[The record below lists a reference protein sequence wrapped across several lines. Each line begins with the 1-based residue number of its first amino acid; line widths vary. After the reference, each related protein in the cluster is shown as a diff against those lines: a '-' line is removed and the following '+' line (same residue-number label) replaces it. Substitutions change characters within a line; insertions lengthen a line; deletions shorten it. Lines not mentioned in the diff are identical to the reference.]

1 MSFRIGRL
9 AQLSGFEPG
18 LLRAWERRYRLLRP
32 DREENGYRMYTDE
45 DLAVLSS
52 VRALRDQGY
61 SIGDIARMDRDQL
74 VRGVPEAGGRP
85 MERTP
90 IAPVDGELDLRQAN
104 LPWSVLDALPLAV
117 IVTNRDGRVRWVNR
131 GVPILCGYDL
141 ADLYGLSPGSVLQ
154 GPDTD
159 QDTVARLRAAI
170 GDRRPV
176 SVSILN
182 YHRSGEPYMAQLD
195 VSPIGVGDS
204 HVGFVSAARRIDG
217 TEASAHA

>member
-1 MSFRIGRL
+1 
-9 AQLSGFEPG
+9 
-18 LLRAWERRYRLLRP
+18 
-32 DREENGYRMYTDE
+32 MYTAE
-45 DLAVLSS
+45 DLAVLTS

-74 VRGVPEAGGRP
+74 VRGAEEAGGRP

-90 IAPVDGELDLRQAN
+90 IAAVDGELDLRQAN

-141 ADLYGLSPGSVLQ
+141 ADMYGLSPGSMLQ

-170 GDRRPV
+170 GDRRPC
-176 SVSILN
+176 SVNILN

-195 VSPIGVGDS
+195 VSPIGVGES
-204 HVGFVSAARRIDG
+204 HVGFVSAARRIDDTG
-217 TEASAHA
+217 TPAHA